1 MELTV
6 LAAATALMASRQ
18 QLAVVAERQ
27 LHQSCAAVVAQPPV
41 AVVAPGSQAA
51 AVVEPAAKCLMY
63 LEPTRLDQ
71 WLDQYCAAM
80 QPSLDSSR

>member
-6 LAAATALMASRQ
+6 LVVATVLTSR
-18 QLAVVAERQ
+18 AVVVAT
-27 LHQSCAAVVAQPPV
+27 LHPSCAAVVAQPQAVAELQAVAAAEV
-41 AVVAPGSQAA
+41 AVRA
-51 AVVEPAAKCLMY
+51 EKCLMY

-71 WLDQYCAAM
+71 WLDQCCAAM